1 MPEFSVPT
9 QLPDWVKDHVTRY
22 LESAGTDGHMWDST
36 IAGGPGPIPTLLLAT
51 TGRRAGQAHTVPL
64 IYSKTE
70 GGFVVIAS
78 RGGTPQHPDWYLN
91 LVADPN
97 VSIRVATDVYEATA
111 RTASPDERGVLW
123 QQMAE
128 IYPPYNDYQAR
139 TEREIPVIILE
150 PVQ

>member
-9 QLPDWVKDHVTRY
+9 QLPDWIKDHVTRY

-36 IAGGPGPIPTLLLAT
+36 FAGGPGPIPTLLLAT
-51 TGRRAGQAHTVPL
+51 TRRRTGQAHTVPL
-64 IYSKTE
+64 IYAKTE
-70 GGFVVIAS
+70 GGFVVVAS

-97 VSIRVATDVYEATA
+97 VSIRVATDVYDATA
-111 RTASPDERGVLW
+111 RTASPDERDALW
-123 QQMAE
+123 RQMAE
-128 IYPPYNDYQAR
+128 IFPPYNDYQAR
-139 TEREIPVIILE
+139 TDREIPVVILE

>member
-9 QLPDWVKDHVTRY
+9 HLPDWVKNHVSRY
-22 LESAGTDGHMWDST
+22 LESGGTDGHMWDST

-51 TGRRAGQAHTVPL
+51 TGRSTGQARTVPL

-78 RGGTPQHPDWYLN
+78 RGGTPQHPEWYRN

-97 VSIRVATDVYEATA
+97 VSIRVATNVYDATA
-111 RTASPDERGVLW
+111 RTASPDERGALW
-123 QQMAE
+123 QEMAA

-139 TEREIPVIILE
+139 TEREIPVVILE
-150 PVQ
+150 PAQ

>member
-9 QLPDWVKDHVTRY
+9 HLPDWVKNHVSRY
-22 LESAGTDGHMWDST
+22 LESGGSDGHMWDSA

-51 TGRRAGQAHTVPL
+51 TGRSTRQARTVPL

-78 RGGTPQHPDWYLN
+78 RGGAPQHPDWYLN
-91 LVADPN
+91 LVADPK
-97 VSIRVATDVYEATA
+97 VSIRVATDVYDATA
-111 RTASPDERGVLW
+111 RTASRDERSALW
-123 QQMAE
+123 QQMAK

-139 TEREIPVIILE
+139 TEREIPVVILE

>member
-22 LESAGTDGHMWDST
+22 LESDGTDGHMWDSAF
-36 IAGGPGPIPTLLLAT
+36 AGGPGPISTLLLAT
-51 TGRRAGQAHTVPL
+51 TGRRTRQARTVPL

-97 VSIRVATDVYEATA
+97 VSIRVGTDVYDATA
-111 RTASPDERGVLW
+111 RTASPDERGALW
-123 QQMAE
+123 QRMAE
-128 IYPPYNDYQAR
+128 VYPPYNDYQAR
-139 TEREIPVIILE
+139 TEREIPVVILE

>member
-9 QLPDWVKDHVTRY
+9 HFPDWIKNHVARY
-22 LESAGTDGHMWDST
+22 LESGGTDGHMWDST
-36 IAGGPGPIPTLLLAT
+36 VVGGSGPLPTLRLAT
-51 TGRRAGQAHTVPL
+51 TGRKTGQARTVPL

-97 VSIRVATDVYEATA
+97 VSIRVATDVYDATA
-111 RTASPDERGVLW
+111 RTASPGERAALW

-139 TEREIPVIILE
+139 TKREIPVVILKTA
-150 PVQ
+150 Q